1 MSVGILA
8 WFKLR
13 NLAHRKLRISFKAI
27 LIMLII
33 QMFIGILTVLYA
45 APWYIA
51 IVHQLGAIFLL
62 ILILQARFIACH
74 PQEQSLR

>member
-1 MSVGILA
+1 MSVGIIA
-8 WFKLR
+8 WFKSR

-27 LIMLII
+27 LIMLLI

-62 ILILQARFIACH
+62 ILILQARFIACY